1 MFYRCAISSIPFP
14 HLNMETYKGKKKKKK
29 SAYYD
34 VHKNYTMYVSSSS
47 HDLFTMCRTH
57 VYTGAPKS
65 EEYFILTQFLSKLF
79 FCK

>member
-1 MFYRCAISSIPFP
+1 MFYCCAIPSIPFP
-14 HLNMETYKGKKKKKK
+14 HLNMETYKEKKKKK

-34 VHKNYTMYVSSSS
+34 VHNNYTMYVSSSP
-47 HDLFTMCRTH
+47 HDLFIMCRIH
-57 VYTGAPKS
+57 VYTGTPNS

>member
-14 HLNMETYKGKKKKKK
+14 HLNMETYKGKKKKKRLLCCT
-29 SAYYD
+29 SYLY
-34 VHKNYTMYVSSSS
+34 MYVSSSS
-47 HDLFTMCRTH
+47 HDLFIMCRTH